1 MSTFVLWSIGVLA
14 ALLWALA
21 IGFIVFS
28 WVMLNRQLEVFRHIL
43 ARLERL
49 DDALLGRR
57 ANMPKQKTA
66 LSIPK
71 DEPIK
76 KYASVSLPDDVEI
89 SFVEKDK

>member
-1 MSTFVLWSIGVLA
+1 MSYTVLWAIGVLA
-14 ALLWALA
+14 ALLWVLSV
-21 IGFIVFS
+21 GFILFS
-28 WVMLNRQLEVFRHIL
+28 WSLLNRQQQVFRHIL

-49 DDALLGRR
+49 DDALLARR
-57 ANMPKQKTA
+57 ASMPKQKTA

-89 SFVEKDK
+89 SFVEKVK

>member
-1 MSTFVLWSIGVLA
+1 MSVTVLWLIGSLA
-14 ALLWALA
+14 ALLWVSAV
-21 IGFIVFS
+21 GFIVFS
-28 WVMLNRQLEVFRHIL
+28 WVLFNRQQEVFLHIL
-43 ARLERL
+43 ARLQRL
-49 DDALLGRR
+49 DDALSVRR